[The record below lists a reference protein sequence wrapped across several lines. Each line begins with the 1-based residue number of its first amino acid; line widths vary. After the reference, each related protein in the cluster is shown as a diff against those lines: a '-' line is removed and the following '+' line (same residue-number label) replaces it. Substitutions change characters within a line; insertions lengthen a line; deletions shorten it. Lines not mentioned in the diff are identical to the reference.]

1 MTMPRSEALPADVDA
16 LLREHFTDDALLACQ
31 RTIGFRVAEEA
42 ARDIRMETNGLR
54 ADGVLEWDRWR
65 PCRDAAAQIDPTR
78 GGRPYPSALITW
90 ERRP

>member
-1 MTMPRSEALPADVDA
+1 MTMPRAEALPADGDA
-16 LLREHFTDDALLACQ
+16 LLREH
-31 RTIGFRVAEEA
+31 V